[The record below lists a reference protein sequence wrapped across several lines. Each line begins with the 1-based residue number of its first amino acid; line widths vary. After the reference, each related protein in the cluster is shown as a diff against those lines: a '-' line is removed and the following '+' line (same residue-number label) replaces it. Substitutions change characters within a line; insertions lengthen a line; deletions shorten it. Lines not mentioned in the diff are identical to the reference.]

1 MGPPLFI
8 GFFIQGVFTFH
19 PFRKYELFR
28 MGEIPGPDLRQP
40 FPLGSDIQMLR
51 VENSGCGS

>member
-1 MGPPLFI
+1 
-8 GFFIQGVFTFH
+8 
-19 PFRKYELFR
+19 

-51 VENSGCGS
+51 AYKSGCGS